1 MYLQGKLTIDLTDTH
16 IDMRPPRNFFG
27 GLANL
32 LTRGHW
38 GTPEAM
44 ETYNRTRQSTPIS
57 TITPAAACSFSM
69 PNTSH
74 HAQGYAT
81 RREAVESHR
90 PAGRKYRM
98 ESQAGTEHGE
108 LLQPTSEVQE
118 EAHIS
123 RTAGGVKLI
132 FGETSLE
139 HNMVTERPVDS
150 QDGLNDTFIKNRESM
165 LKGSGITA

>member
-1 MYLQGKLTIDLTDTH
+1 
-16 IDMRPPRNFFG
+16 MRPPRNFFG

-44 ETYNRTRQSTPIS
+44 ETYNRARQSTPIS
-57 TITPAAACSFSM
+57 QSLQQQPAHSRCRVPPHLGADLGTMPRDTPR
-69 PNTSH
+69 
-74 HAQGYAT
+74 GVRLWKAT
-81 RREAVESHR
+81 GMLAENIAW
-90 PAGRKYRM
+90 K
-98 ESQAGTEHGE
+98 SQAGTEHRE

-118 EAHIS
+118 ETHIS

-139 HNMVTERPVDS
+139 HNMATERPVDS
-150 QDGLNDTFIKNRESM
+150 QDGLNDTFIKNGESM
-165 LKGSGITA
+165 MKGSGITA